1 LFATARGGAART
13 FVTNEGVAEMK
24 SVAFCLPLLAACYGA
39 APPKPARIPLP
50 PVQEGAEIAVHT
62 EERTT
67 IESVAK
73 EAKTCP
79 QNYTNPNECT
89 ITSYTVKEP
98 VTRVHS
104 TATYGEQPISYAQ
117 FKVMTDPQYDDKLS
131 RLEGLSHRCKRA
143 NVPRYVGLGLMLG
156 SLIAAPIVGKA
167 TDSTAASQGT
177 LWGML
182 GAGGASFAL
191 GYFSFGGRDC
201 NEANGIY
208 RDVNV
213 AGYVDTTTVT
223 GGDAAAEMAA
233 LADRFNASQSRQ
245 SAMRMR

>member
-1 LFATARGGAART
+1 
-13 FVTNEGVAEMK
+13 MK

-50 PVQEGAEIAVHT
+50 PVQEGAQIAVHT
-62 EERTT
+62 QERTT

-73 EAKTCP
+73 EASTCP
-79 QNYTNPNECT
+79 AGHATGSPACT
-89 ITSYTVKEP
+89 ITTYTVKEP

-104 TATYGEQPISYAQ
+104 TASYGDEPISYAQ
-117 FKVMTDPQYDDKLS
+117 FKVMTDAQYDEKLS

-156 SLIAAPIVGKA
+156 SLIAGPVVGKA
-167 TDSTAASQGT
+167 TDSSAAAQGT

-182 GAGGASFAL
+182 GAGTASFTL
-191 GYFSFGGRDC
+191 GYFAFGGRDC
-201 NEANGIY
+201 NEARGIY
-208 RDVNV
+208 NDVNV
-213 AGYVDTTTVT
+213 SDYTGTTTVT

-233 LADRFNASQSRQ
+233 LAERFNATQSRQ
-245 SAMRMR
+245 SAMHMR

>member
-1 LFATARGGAART
+1 VART
-13 FVTNEGVAEMK
+13 FVTYEGVAEMK
-24 SVAFCLPLLAACYGA
+24 SAVLCLPLFALSACYGA

-50 PVQEGAEIAVHT
+50 PTVDGGEIAVHSESRT
-62 EERTT
+62 ELENVT
-67 IESVAK
+67 K

-79 QNYTNPNECT
+79 QHYTDPKQCT
-89 ITSYTVKEP
+89 ITTYTVKEP
-98 VTRVHS
+98 VTRTYS
-104 TATYGEQPISYAQ
+104 TAAYADQPISYAQ
-117 FKVMTDPQYDDKLS
+117 FKVMTDPQYDAKLS
-131 RLEGLSHRCKRA
+131 RLEGLSQRCKRA

-213 AGYVDTTTVT
+213 AGYTGTTEIQ

-233 LADRFNASQSRQ
+233 LAERFNTMQSQKA
-245 SAMRMR
+245 AMHMR

>member
-1 LFATARGGAART
+1 MART
-13 FVTNEGVAEMK
+13 FDTNEGVLEMK

-50 PVQEGAEIAVHT
+50 PTVEGAQIAVFSESRT
-62 EERTT
+62 ELENVTKK
-67 IESVAK
+67 SS
-73 EAKTCP
+73 TCP
-79 QNYTNPNECT
+79 AGHSPGSPQCVETT
-89 ITSYTVKEP
+89 YTVKEP
-98 VTRVHS
+98 VTRTYS
-104 TATYGEQPISYAQ
+104 TMSYADQPISYAQ
-117 FKVMTDPQYDDKLS
+117 FKVMTDPQYDAKVS

-143 NVPRYVGLGLMLG
+143 NVPRYVGLGLMVG
-156 SLIAAPIVGKA
+156 SLIAAPIVGKT

-213 AGYVDTTTVT
+213 AGYTGTTEIE
-223 GGDAAAEMAA
+223 GGNAAAEMAA
-233 LADRFNASQSRQ
+233 LAERFNSTQTRQ

>member
-1 LFATARGGAART
+1 
-13 FVTNEGVAEMK
+13 MK

-50 PVQEGAEIAVHT
+50 PPVEGAQIAVHT
-62 EERTT
+62 EESTT

-79 QNYTNPNECT
+79 ANYASDRDCLVTK
-89 ITSYTVKEP
+89 YTVKEP

-104 TATYGEQPISYAQ
+104 TATYGDEPISYAQ
-117 FKVMTDPQYDDKLS
+117 FKVLTDPQYDEKLS
-131 RLEGLSHRCKRA
+131 RLEGLSQRCKRA

-201 NEANGIY
+201 NEARGIY
-208 RDVNV
+208 NDVEV
-213 AGYVDTTTVT
+213 SGLTGTTTIS

-233 LADRFNASQSRQ
+233 LAERFNATQSRQ

>member
-1 LFATARGGAART
+1 
-13 FVTNEGVAEMK
+13 MK

-50 PVQEGAEIAVHT
+50 PPVEGGQIAVHT
-62 EERTT
+62 DERTT
-67 IESVAK
+67 IEDVTKKST
-73 EAKTCP
+73 TCP
-79 QNYTNPNECT
+79 QGHAEGSPQCVVTR
-89 ITSYTVKEP
+89 YTVKEP
-98 VTRVHS
+98 VTRVES
-104 TATYGEQPISYAQ
+104 TVTYGDEPISYAQ
-117 FKVMTDPQYDDKLS
+117 FKVMTDPQYDEKLS
-131 RLEGLSHRCKRA
+131 RLEGLSRRCKRA

-156 SLIAAPIVGKA
+156 SLVAAPIVGKA

-201 NEANGIY
+201 NEARGIY
-208 RDVNV
+208 TDVNV
-213 AGYVDTTTVT
+213 AGYTGMTTID
-223 GGDAAAEMAA
+223 GGSAAVEMAA
-233 LADRFNASQSRQ
+233 LAERFNTMQSRQ

>member
-1 LFATARGGAART
+1 VART
-13 FVTNEGVAEMK
+13 FVTNEGVVEMK

-50 PVQEGAEIAVHT
+50 PMLEGAQIAVHT
-62 EERTT
+62 ESRTE

-79 QNYTNPNECT
+79 QNYTNPNECV
-89 ITSYTVKEP
+89 ITKYSVNEP

-104 TATYGEQPISYAQ
+104 TMSYGDESISYAQ

-167 TDSTAASQGT
+167 TDSTGASQGT

-201 NEANGIY
+201 NEARGIY
-208 RDVNV
+208 NDVNV
-213 AGYVDTTTVT
+213 AGEVQTTTIT
-223 GGDAAAEMAA
+223 GGDAAAELAA
-233 LADRFNASQSRQ
+233 LADRFNATQSRQ
-245 SAMRMR
+245 SSAMRMR

>member
-1 LFATARGGAART
+1 
-13 FVTNEGVAEMK
+13 MK
-24 SVAFCLPLLAACYGA
+24 SVRLAIPLLSLAACYGA

-50 PVQEGAEIAVHT
+50 PVVDGAQISVHT
-62 EERTT
+62 ESHTE
-67 IESVAK
+67 IEAVAK

-79 QNYTNPNECT
+79 ENSSDPNLCT
-89 ITSYTVKEP
+89 VTKYTVNEP

-104 TATYGEQPISYAQ
+104 TMSYADEPISYAQ

-131 RLEGLSHRCKRA
+131 RLDGLSHRCQRA

-156 SLIAAPIVGKA
+156 SLLAAPIVGKA

-182 GAGGASFAL
+182 GAGSVSFGL

-201 NEANGIY
+201 NEARGIY
-208 RDVNV
+208 NDINV
-213 AGYVDTTTVT
+213 EGYTQTTTIT

-233 LADRFNASQSRQ
+233 LADRFNAMQTRQ
-245 SAMRMR
+245 TSAMRMR

>member
-1 LFATARGGAART
+1 
-13 FVTNEGVAEMK
+13 MK
-24 SVAFCLPLLAACYGA
+24 SVAFCLPLLVACYGA

-50 PVQEGAEIAVHT
+50 PTIEGGEIAVHT
-62 EERTT
+62 ESRTT

-73 EAKTCP
+73 EASTCP
-79 QNYTNPNECT
+79 EGHSPGDPLCT
-89 ITSYTVKEP
+89 VTRYSVNEP
-98 VTRVHS
+98 VTRTHS
-104 TATYGEQPISYAQ
+104 SASYADQPISYAQ
-117 FKVMTDPQYDDKLS
+117 FKVMTDPQYDAKLS
-131 RLEGLSHRCKRA
+131 RLEDLSHRCKRA

-182 GAGGASFAL
+182 GLGGASFAL

-201 NEANGIY
+201 NEARGIY
-208 RDVNV
+208 NDVNV
-213 AGYVDTTTVT
+213 AGYVDTHDLLGADT
-223 GGDAAAEMAA
+223 AAEMSELAA
-233 LADRFNASQSRQ
+233 RFNANQTRQ